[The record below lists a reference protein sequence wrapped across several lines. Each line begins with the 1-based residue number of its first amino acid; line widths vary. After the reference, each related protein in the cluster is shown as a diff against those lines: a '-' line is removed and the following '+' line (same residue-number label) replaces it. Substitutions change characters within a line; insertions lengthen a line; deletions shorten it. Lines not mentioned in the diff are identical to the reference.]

1 MRPIHE
7 FTLELTA
14 QELLD
19 PPDLKSMAQTH
30 EANLAQLSAE
40 LSPAPSLP
48 AHEEDGELEI
58 ELTSEEID
66 ALLDGRFQG

>member
-1 MRPIHE
+1 MRPTHE

-19 PPDLKSMAQTH
+19 PPDLKSMFQPQG
-30 EANLAQLSAE
+30 ANLAQLSSE
-40 LSPAPSLP
+40 ISPAPSLP
-48 AHEEDGELEI
+48 ANDEGGELEI

-66 ALLDGRFQG
+66 DLLEGRFRS

>member
-1 MRPIHE
+1 MRPTHE

-19 PPDLKSMAQTH
+19 PPDLKSMFQPQGAD
-30 EANLAQLSAE
+30 LAHLSSDI
-40 LSPAPSLP
+40 SPAPSQP
-48 AHEEDGELEI
+48 AHEENGELEI

-66 ALLDGRFQG
+66 DLLEGRFRS